1 MSKTPKRTSLASLA
15 KELGVSRTTVS
26 NAYNHPEQLSEALR
40 EKILATA
47 EELGYPGPDPMARS
61 LRTKHVGTI
70 GVLLTEHLT
79 YAFEDRASVDFLAG
93 MAEASYGTHT
103 SMTLVPV
110 GPKST
115 DELAARSLVNSA
127 VVDGFVVYSVAE
139 GDPYLKAALQRG
151 LPTVICDQ
159 PTTES
164 DIPFVGIDDRAAIA
178 PAAQALVTAGHTKI
192 GILCIR
198 LDSEENNG
206 IVSRKRL
213 ARARHHVQRL
223 RILGALDVFEH
234 NGIDP
239 ELVPIV
245 ERHINDPE
253 NNYDAA
259 KELLES
265 NPDLTAVLCT
275 TDTMAFG
282 AWEYAKSKGLRV
294 PEDLSITGFD
304 GIERS
309 LDKGLTTV
317 IQPNKQ
323 KGFNAG
329 RMLTDLIA
337 NKRDCGHELLETTF
351 HEGHTVAEPRQ

>member
-1 MSKTPKRTSLASLA
+1 MPKSPKRTSLASLA

-26 NAYNHPEQLSEALR
+26 NAYNHPEQLSESLR
-40 EKILATA
+40 EKILTMA

-93 MAEASYGTHT
+93 MAEASYGSHT

-139 GDPYLKAALQRG
+139 GDPYLKAALKRG

-164 DIPFVGIDDRAAIA
+164 EIPFVGIDDRAAIA
-178 PAAQALVTAGHTKI
+178 PAAEALVEAGHRKI

-206 IVSRKRL
+206 PVSKERL
-213 ARARHHVQRL
+213 ETARHHVQRL
-223 RILGALDVFEH
+223 RILGALDVLES

-239 ELVPIV
+239 DSVPIV

-253 NNYDAA
+253 NNIDAA
-259 KELLES
+259 RELLEN

-282 AWEYAKSKGLRV
+282 AWEYAKSQGRKV

-304 GIERS
+304 GIEKA

-317 IQPNKQ
+317 IQPNKK
-323 KGFNAG
+323 KGFHAG

-337 NKRDCGHELLETTF
+337 EKRESGRELLETTF
-351 HEGHTVAEPRQ
+351 HSGQTVATPRQ